1 MVNKIYTLMKL
12 REICNGVVVMALL
25 STFTY
30 FGCASGLNVYSTQDD
45 IALGQKVKAE
55 IAKNPAQYP
64 VLNDATIRSYV
75 QGIVNRIVSS
85 PVIKNRVFSYEV
97 TIINDPKTVNAFCI
111 PGGSMYVYTGLMK
124 YIDDEATLAG
134 IMGHEITH
142 ADHRHS
148 TQQMT
153 KQYGVETAAAILL
166 GNNSSQWVQLA
177 SNIGSN
183 LVFLKFSRDDER
195 DADQNSFY
203 ALNSIPGKP
212 WHPGAIKY
220 FMRKTLEKTG
230 RTSSLE
236 KLFLTHPPSEDR
248 LAAIEALEKKE
259 KLAAP
264 TETTLNREN
273 YQRHRAMLP

>member
-1 MVNKIYTLMKL
+1 MKV
-12 REICNGVVVMALL
+12 REIFHGVIVMAFL

-30 FGCASGLNVYSTQDD
+30 IGCSGGLNVFSTQDD
-45 IALGQKVKAE
+45 IALGQKIKAE

-64 VLNDATIRSYV
+64 VLNDATLRNYV
-75 QGIVNRIVSS
+75 QGIVNKIVTS
-85 PVIKNRVFSYEV
+85 PVIKNRVFKYEV

-111 PGGSMYVYTGLMK
+111 PGGAMYVYTGLMK

-153 KQYGVETAAAILL
+153 KQYGVQTALGILL
-166 GNNSSQWVQLA
+166 GDNSSQWVQLA

-183 LVFLKFSRDDER
+183 LVFLKFSRDDET
-195 DADQNSFY
+195 DSDQNSFY

-220 FMRKTLEKTG
+220 FMKKTLQKTG
-230 RTSSLE
+230 RTSDLE
-236 KLFLTHPPSEDR
+236 KLLLTHPPSEDR
-248 LAAIEALEKKE
+248 LAAVEALEKKE
-259 KLAAP
+259 KLAPP
-264 TETTLNREN
+264 TEANLRRET
-273 YQRHRAMLP
+273 YQRYRAMLP

>member
-1 MVNKIYTLMKL
+1 MSLNMNHMKIK
-12 REICNGVVVMALL
+12 EIFNGVTVIAFL
-25 STFTY
+25 SVFTY
-30 FGCASGLNVYSTQDD
+30 FGCSGGLNVYSTQDD
-45 IALGQKVKAE
+45 ITLGNKIKAE
-55 IAKNPAQYP
+55 IAKNPNEYP
-64 VLNDATIRSYV
+64 VLNDATLKNYV
-75 QGIVNRIVSS
+75 QGIVNKIVSS
-85 PVIKNRVFSYEV
+85 PVIKNRVFKYEV
-97 TIINDPKTVNAFCI
+97 TIIKDDKTVNAFCI
-111 PGGSMYVYTGLMK
+111 PGGAMYVYTGLMK

-166 GNNSSQWVQLA
+166 GENSASWVQIA
-177 SNIGSN
+177 ANIGSN
-183 LVFLKFSRDDER
+183 LVFLRFSRDDET
-195 DADQNSFY
+195 DADKNSFY

-220 FMRKTLEKTG
+220 FMRKTLQKTG
-230 RTSSLE
+230 KTSELE

-264 TETTLNREN
+264 TETNLNRAN
-273 YQRHRAMLP
+273 YQKYRAMLP

>member
-1 MVNKIYTLMKL
+1 MKL

-85 PVIKNRVFSYEV
+85 PVIKNRVFKYEV

-111 PGGSMYVYTGLMK
+111 PGGAMYVYTGLMK

-153 KQYGVETAAAILL
+153 KQYGIQTIAGVLL
-166 GNNSSQWVQLA
+166 GETSPAWVQIA

-220 FMRKTLEKTG
+220 FMRKTLQKTG
-230 RTSSLE
+230 RTSDLE

-248 LAAIEALEKKE
+248 LVAIEALEKKE
-259 KLAAP
+259 KLAPP

-273 YQRHRAMLP
+273 YQRYRTMLP

>member
-1 MVNKIYTLMKL
+1 MKIKEIFSGVTL
-12 REICNGVVVMALL
+12 IAFL
-25 STFTY
+25 SVFTY
-30 FGCASGLNVYSTQDD
+30 FGCSGGLNVYSTQDD
-45 IALGQKVKAE
+45 IALGNKIKAE
-55 IAKNPAQYP
+55 IAKNPNEYP
-64 VLNDATIRSYV
+64 VLNDATLKNYV
-75 QGIVNRIVSS
+75 QGIVNKIVSS

-97 TIINDPKTVNAFCI
+97 TLIRDDKTVNAFCI
-111 PGGSMYVYTGLMK
+111 PGGAMYVYTGLMK

-166 GNNSSQWVQLA
+166 GNNSSQWVQIA
-177 SNIGSN
+177 TNIGSN
-183 LVFLKFSRDDER
+183 LVFLRFSRDDET

-220 FMRKTLEKTG
+220 FMKKTLQKTG
-230 RTSSLE
+230 RTSDLE

-259 KLAAP
+259 KLPPATDA
-264 TETTLNREN
+264 TLNRAN
-273 YQRHRAMLP
+273 YQRYRAMLP

>member
-1 MVNKIYTLMKL
+1 
-12 REICNGVVVMALL
+12 
-25 STFTY
+25 
-30 FGCASGLNVYSTQDD
+30 
-45 IALGQKVKAE
+45 
-55 IAKNPAQYP
+55 
-64 VLNDATIRSYV
+64 
-75 QGIVNRIVSS
+75 
-85 PVIKNRVFSYEV
+85 
-97 TIINDPKTVNAFCI
+97 
-111 PGGSMYVYTGLMK
+111 MYVYTGLMK

-153 KQYGVETAAAILL
+153 KQYGVQTALGMVL

-183 LVFLKFSRDDER
+183 LVFLQFSRDDET

-203 ALNSIPGKP
+203 ALKAIPGQP

-220 FMRKTLEKTG
+220 FMKKTLQKTG
-230 RTSSLE
+230 KTSDLD

-259 KLAAP
+259 KLPAA
-264 TETTLNREN
+264 TEASLNRAN
-273 YQRHRAMLP
+273 YQKYRAMLP